1 MPNLYNLN
9 NPTYP
14 YVFKYFQQN
23 KQKRFRPTKKQ
34 KKRRFLSRFY
44 LNRSKR
50 IPVFDDISRLKFGRI
65 INSF

>member
-23 KQKRFRPTKKQ
+23 KQKRFRPTKKA
-34 KKRRFLSRFY
+34 KKEKIPLTFLPQPVKKNSRF
-44 LNRSKR
+44 
-50 IPVFDDISRLKFGRI
+50 
-65 INSF
+65 